1 MTGVTLLSILHLL
14 LKGALALFTY
24 LQEKKLIS
32 EGEDRQIAKQLLEIT
47 ARSNTIREVSEKWAK
62 MSDAQV
68 FDEINRSGDF
78 RD

>member
-1 MTGVTLLSILHLL
+1 MTAGTLLSILLL
-14 LKGALALFTY
+14 ILRGANSLFAY

-32 EGEDRQIAKQLLEIT
+32 EGEDRQIAKQLLEMS
-47 ARSNTIREVSEKWAK
+47 ARSTTIRQVSEKWAR

-68 FDEINRSGDF
+68 FDEINKSGDF